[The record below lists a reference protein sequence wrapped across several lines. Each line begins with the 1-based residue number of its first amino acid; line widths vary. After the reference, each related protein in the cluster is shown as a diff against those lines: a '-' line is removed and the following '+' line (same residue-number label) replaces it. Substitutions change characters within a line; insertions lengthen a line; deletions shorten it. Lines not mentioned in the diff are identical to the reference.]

1 MRLTLKTKTQVRTS
15 IFTIKEIDESF
26 DEISLEDLGNGLIA
40 IVEYPEN
47 ERAYYQDKQLNEN
60 DTVIATLIS
69 VLDQNGLTAEWKLLD
84 IDKI

>member
-1 MRLTLKTKTQVRTS
+1 LRLTLKTKTQVRTS